1 MAVYRLVNHRP
12 LEFPACTRAL
22 HASNNKGQTWKRV
35 YFYGSRC
42 WPESNRKPRKARWTF
57 LGELVHMRIV
67 QFPSGN
73 SLAVI
78 RFRRC
83 GREFSMRTVLSL
95 PLFSLRGWGRGG
107 RSKRREIIGRFLE
120 KSVFSLSNLLQEMD
134 EWPAIMRE
142 I

>member
-1 MAVYRLVNHRP
+1 MSTIGHWNFL
-12 LEFPACTRAL
+12 RAHVRYTL
-22 HASNNKGQTWKRV
+22 RTIKVKRGKGFTFTV
-35 YFYGSRC
+35 VGVVPC

-95 PLFSLRGWGRGG
+95 PLFSLRGWGRGE

>member
-1 MAVYRLVNHRP
+1 MSTIGHWNFL
-12 LEFPACTRAL
+12 RAHVRYTL
-22 HASNNKGQTWKRV
+22 RTIKVKRGKGFTFTV
-35 YFYGSRC
+35 VGVVPC

-83 GREFSMRTVLSL
+83 GREFSMRANSA
-95 PLFSLRGWGRGG
+95 FSSTFFFKRMGRGG